1 MTTRAPN
8 RPERTPRTPAAAAS
22 ERLPAATAARHPIGV
37 VCRRTGLK
45 PDLVRAWEKRYGAVA
60 PGRGQTARRLYSDA
74 DIERISLLH
83 RATQGGRGIGQI
95 ARLDNAELERL
106 IAADEA
112 ASRTRSV
119 TAEDALEARGVHGY
133 FEASLDAVAALDG
146 QRLRYEL
153 DRAAAKLTRRR
164 LIEDVLVPL
173 VHALGEQWREGSI
186 RPVHEHLATT
196 IVKSFLGNLQGA
208 FRTPYWA
215 PNLVVT
221 TPAGQQ
227 HEIGAL
233 LVGATAAAEGWYVAY
248 LGPNLPAE
256 DIALAAHEIGARAVA
271 LSIVHPADDPALPEE
286 LRRLRRLLNPDVAII
301 AGGRATQQLAPVLDE
316 ILVSR
321 PQSLDALCEVLGQL
335 RNNPPPRAQRPL
347 RSSGAKR

>member
-1 MTTRAPN
+1 MAN
-8 RPERTPRTPAAAAS
+8 AS
-22 ERLPAATAARHPIGV
+22 LPAVETPHHPIGV

-74 DIERISLLH
+74 DIERIALLH

-95 ARLDNAELERL
+95 ARLDNGELERL

-112 ASRTRSV
+112 ANRTRSIA
-119 TAEDALEARGVHGY
+119 AESDLDARGVHGHY
-133 FEASLDAVAALDG
+133 EACVAAAVALDG

-173 VHALGEQWREGSI
+173 VHALGEQWREGLI

-221 TPAGQQ
+221 TPAGQH

-256 DIALAAHEIGARAVA
+256 DIALAAQEIGARAVA
-271 LSIVHPADDPALPEE
+271 LSIVHPADDPALADE
-286 LRRLRRLLNPDVAII
+286 LRRLRRLLNPDVALI
-301 AGGRATQQLAPVLDE
+301 AGGRATAHLAPVLDE
-316 ILVSR
+316 VLASR
-321 PQSLDALCEVLGQL
+321 PPTLDALCEILGEL
-335 RNNPPPRAQRPL
+335 RTAGPPRVQRLARP
-347 RSSGAKR
+347 SGAKR